1 MSAANNINPKTIRK
15 KILDLLISSGEGHL
29 GSSFS
34 IIEIMIAIY
43 QAQIKS
49 YDKFSPEKVIL
60 SKGHASYAYY
70 AFLNYIGMFSESE
83 LLSVGKNGSKFYGHL
98 PYIKEDSRFSFGSGS
113 LGHGMPFSIGLSLA
127 SQFRSDPHPIYC
139 IVGDGEA
146 NEGTFWESLLLMN
159 KLSFLNLRVI
169 IDCNGSSER
178 AIPII
183 EILKNL
189 DKSFRGINFVAV
201 DGHKTEEIVSALNS
215 KVKQL
220 VILCHT
226 IKGYP
231 CPSLMNNP
239 IWHHR
244 TPSHLEYQKL
254 VQEIENA

>member
-1 MSAANNINPKTIRK
+1 MDKINSKVIRK

-43 QAQIKS
+43 QAQITRD
-49 YDKFSPEKVIL
+49 DKFYPEKIVL

-70 AFLNYIGMFSESE
+70 AFLHYIGMFSESE

-98 PYIKEDSRFSFGSGS
+98 PYIKEDKRFSFGSGS
-113 LGHGMPFSIGLSLA
+113 LGHGMPFSLGLSLA
-127 SQFRSDPHPIYC
+127 SHYRSDLQMHYC

-159 KLSFLNLRVI
+159 KFPYLNLRVI
-169 IDCNGSSER
+169 IDCNNSSER

-189 DKSFRGINFVAV
+189 DKSFQEIEFISL
-201 DGHKTEEIVSALNS
+201 DGHDIEEILAALNS
-215 KVKQL
+215 KSKQL
-220 VILCHT
+220 IILCHT

-239 IWHHR
+239 IWHHK
-244 TPSHLEYQKL
+244 TPNHEEYQKL
-254 VQEIENA
+254 IQEIESA

>member
-1 MSAANNINPKTIRK
+1 MDKINSKAIRK

-34 IIEIMIAIY
+34 IIEIIVAIY
-43 QAQIKS
+43 QAQIKCFG
-49 YDKFSPEKVIL
+49 KFVPEKIVL

-98 PYIKEDSRFSFGSGS
+98 PYIKEDQRFSFGSGS
-113 LGHGMPFSIGLSLA
+113 LGHGMPFSIGLALA
-127 SQFRSDPHPIYC
+127 SHFKSNPQMHYC

-159 KLSFLNLRVI
+159 KFSYLNLRVI
-169 IDCNGSSER
+169 IDCNNSSER

-189 DKSFRGINFVAV
+189 DKSFKRIEFISV
-201 DGHKTEEIVSALNS
+201 DGHDTEAILAAINS
-215 KVKQL
+215 KSKQL
-220 VILCHT
+220 IILCHT

-239 IWHHR
+239 IWHHK
-244 TPSHLEYQKL
+244 TPNEVEYQKL
-254 VQEIENA
+254 IQEIENA